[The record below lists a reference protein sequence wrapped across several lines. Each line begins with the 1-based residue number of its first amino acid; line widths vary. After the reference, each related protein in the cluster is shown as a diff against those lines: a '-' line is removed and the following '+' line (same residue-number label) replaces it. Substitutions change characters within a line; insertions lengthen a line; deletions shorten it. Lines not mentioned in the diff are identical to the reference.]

1 MLGEGVG
8 VGDED
13 EFGDQAHELVN
24 ADGALPGLP
33 PLNNQRSDATRNL
46 KGYHT
51 MSSTL
56 TPMFEKQRKAFSN
69 WQQPSW
75 MGARRGVN
83 FCSMTMNDY
92 AKPQCVTRLFP
103 SPNPQ
108 PPSPN
113 PHLLHVCGCCAAS
126 CVSACL
132 LSAPTCCHC
141 LPWLMRCKLRVCVSS
156 RRTVV
161 LSGDVEL
168 TIVTVC
174 IALCLH
180 VSISLCPLSLLRALS
195 LPVRRCVC
203 VLLSRDVELVGS
215 ACRSG
220 YLPQ

>member
-8 VGDED
+8 AGEGDEDSDEEED

-24 ADGALPGLP
+24 TDGALPGLP

-56 TPMFEKQRKAFSN
+56 TPMFEKQRKAFSS

-92 AKPQCVTRLFP
+92 AKPQCVTRLFQSP
-103 SPNPQ
+103 SPQPQ
-108 PPSPN
+108 PTLAVCVWLLRCKLRVSVSAQCPN
-113 PHLLHVCGCCAAS
+113 LLPLLAVVDAVQAACLRV

-132 LSAPTCCHC
+132 
-141 LPWLMRCKLRVCVSS
+141 RVC
-156 RRTVV
+156 
-161 LSGDVEL
+161 
-168 TIVTVC
+168 
-174 IALCLH
+174 ALCCLAFWG
-180 VSISLCPLSLLRALS
+180 R
-195 LPVRRCVC
+195 
-203 VLLSRDVELVGS
+203 
-215 ACRSG
+215 
-220 YLPQ
+220 